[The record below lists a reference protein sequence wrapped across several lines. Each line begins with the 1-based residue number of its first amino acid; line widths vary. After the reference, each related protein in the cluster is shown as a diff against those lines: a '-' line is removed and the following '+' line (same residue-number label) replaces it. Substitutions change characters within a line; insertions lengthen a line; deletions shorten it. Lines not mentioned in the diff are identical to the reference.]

1 MFEPKYNLTNSIVQ
15 ALTSIAESKAVIER
29 AKILPQQEVRLR
41 RQALV
46 RMTHSSTAIE
56 GNRLNAGEV
65 EALMAHKKVDAP
77 EREIHEV
84 KNYLA
89 ALRFIEKCV
98 VAGRPINEKAL
109 LRIHALV
116 TAHTLPKEQ
125 SGRYRK
131 GLVYVVK
138 RRVGFPN
145 EVVYTA
151 PDARKVPQLC
161 RNMLVW
167 LKESAGHNIN
177 PVIVAG
183 IVHQELA
190 AIHPFTDG
198 NGRTARAFATLALY
212 QRGYDFRRLF
222 ALEDHYNRDRPAYY
236 AAINIGKNYETR
248 MVDFTPWLEYFVDG
262 FQEEIDNVRR
272 QVISLSQKKL
282 SNRVDTRVFLQ
293 KEQIEILEL
302 LDRVGRVTAQDIMGV
317 LKCPKR
323 TAQLHLQ
330 KLKKLGLLGQVGKGR
345 ASAYVMK

>member
-1 MFEPKYNLTNSIVQ
+1 MVK

-29 AKILPQQEVRLR
+29 ATILPQQELRLR
-41 RQALV
+41 RATLV

-56 GNRLNAGEV
+56 GNRLNINEV
-65 EALMAHKKVDAP
+65 GALLSHKRVDAP
-77 EREIHEV
+77 QREIHEV

-89 ALRFIEKCV
+89 ALRYIEKII
-98 VAGRPINEKAL
+98 AGGRPISEKVL

-131 GLVYVVK
+131 TRVYVVK
-138 RRVGFPN
+138 NRAGFPN

-151 PDARKVPQLC
+151 PDAKKAPQLC
-161 RNMLVW
+161 KGLLAW
-167 LKESAGHNIN
+167 LKGSEKNNIN
-177 PVIVAG
+177 PVVVAG
-183 IVHQELA
+183 IIHQEVA

-212 QRGYDFRRLF
+212 RRGYDFRRLF
-222 ALEDHYNRDRPAYY
+222 ALEDHYNRDRAAYY
-236 AAINIGKNYETR
+236 AAINIGENYEKRRT
-248 MVDFTPWLEYFVDG
+248 DFTPWLEYFVEG
-262 FQEEIDNVRR
+262 FKEEIDNVRKR
-272 QVISLSQKKL
+272 VVSLSHKKI
-282 SNRVDTRVFLQ
+282 NDRVDTKIFLQ
-293 KEQIEILEL
+293 KEQIEILDL
-302 LDRVGRVTAQDIMGV
+302 LEQTGRITMKDVAGI

-330 KLKKLGLLGQVGKGR
+330 KLKKLGLLAQVGKGP